1 MSSDYEF
8 HDSKIFSDFPEILQ
22 TTLPHEEAKADI
34 PPEEDVE
41 DRRRSASRSSKI
53 QTSIV
58 KARPS
63 FKGRLTH
70 LNGKAGD
77 GPQMLRAHKDVT
89 NSEEKIK
96 LLQAR
101 INVLERKEDQAWKRM
116 HAMEVRAGYIEAAKV
131 KQVNGIS
138 VSIKKQLTLQIS

>member
-1 MSSDYEF
+1 MSSEYEF
-8 HDSKIFSDFPEILQ
+8 HDSKIFSDFPELLQ
-22 TTLPHEEAKADI
+22 TTLPHQETKADI
-34 PPEEDVE
+34 PPEEDIE

-63 FKGRLTH
+63 FKGRLNH
-70 LNGKAGD
+70 LEGSKAAD
-77 GPQMLRAHKDVT
+77 GRQMLRAHKEVT

-101 INVLERKEDQAWKRM
+101 INVLERKEEQSWKRM
-116 HAMEVRAGYIEAAKV
+116 HAMQVRAGYIEAAKV

-138 VSIKKQLTLQIS
+138 VSAKIAKL